1 MFPAN
6 FVTFTKEIV
15 KGKLHFLCSAY
26 QKDQSE
32 AAKIFFFTNAFKN
45 LILSCYEVFPCELS

>member
-32 AAKIFFFTNAFKN
+32 AAKIFFF
-45 LILSCYEVFPCELS
+45 LQILSKILY

>member
-32 AAKIFFFTNAFKN
+32 AAKIFFFYKFFQKSY
-45 LILSCYEVFPCELS
+45 IELL